1 VGRIFVGTSG
11 WLYEHWRGI
20 FYPAGLPSGRRLA
33 WLAGRFATVE
43 VNGTFYSLTRPA
55 AVAAWRA
62 SVPAEFVFAIKA
74 SRYITHMLKLAPER
88 APLGNFF
95 AQGILLLG
103 RQLGPILWQ
112 LPPTLRFDRDRASR
126 FFDLVPDDLHGAERA
141 AHWHDVRVTH
151 RSVLTAPDGHRTQ
164 PLRHALEVRH
174 ASWVSDEARAFCIE
188 RGLALVTADTA
199 GHHPFALERT
209 ADFAYLRLH
218 GSRRLYGSRYSDR
231 ELGFWAGHL
240 RELASHGDVYVYF
253 DNDRLAYA
261 PADALRLIDRLHE
274 DRSELAPVS

>member
-1 VGRIFVGTSG
+1 VGRISVGTSG

-20 FYPAGLPSGRRLA
+20 FYPERLPAGRRLA
-33 WLAGRFATVE
+33 FLAERFSTVE

-62 SVPAEFVFAIKA
+62 SVPPGFVFAVKA
-74 SRYITHMLKLAPER
+74 SRYITHLLKLAPER

-112 LPPTLRFDRDRASR
+112 LPPVLRFDRERAAR
-126 FFDLVPDDLHGAERA
+126 FFDLVPDDLRGAERA
-141 AHWHDVRVTH
+141 ARGHDTRVTG
-151 RSVLTAPDGHRTQ
+151 RCVLTSSTGNR

-174 ASWVSDEARAFCIE
+174 PSWVSDEARAFCIE

-199 GHHPFALERT
+199 GCHPFALGRT

-231 ELGFWAGHL
+231 ELDFWAVHL
-240 RELASHGDVYVYF
+240 HQLAAEGDVYVYF

-261 PADALRLIDRLHE
+261 PADALRLIDRLSE
-274 DRSELAPVS
+274 IRSERPSAS